1 MCNSVQNVR
10 DTCENI
16 QNIQSEIPFIILQRQ
31 NSLFEYHLFNC
42 VDRKRKS
49 HEHPRSNK
57 RETKSKYR
65 QINYSQYNF

>member
-10 DTCENI
+10 NTCENI
-16 QNIQSEIPFIILQRQ
+16 QNIQSEILFIIFQRQ
-31 NSLFEYHLFNC
+31 NSLFENHLFNC
-42 VDRKRKS
+42 IDGERKS
-49 HEHPRSNK
+49 HEHSRSNK